1 MKKRLSI
8 PFFPNSRKEGKR
20 IAWLFKKFDP
30 VTCKSSLKMAMS
42 RARMNQNRLQN
53 SIRIQRS
60 EIATLISEGKEE
72 RARLKAEQLLHEC
85 RLERAMDILYTLC
98 ELIVTRMNYLTS
110 ENCCPSDLLSA
121 VHSVLYCEPR
131 LSVDELKT
139 VRRQFTIKYGQQF
152 VEEAVKNAKQEAHFK
167 LVHSLSLAQP
177 VEVEILEVLKS
188 VAEEYGVIN
197 RLLGSHVEELKASS
211 PKSVG
216 FLPRPPSACLGY
228 PPLQQDAPPFSHTNA
243 LRNHFV
249 IGGIPEPAPASPSS
263 YGNFLSILPS
273 ENHEHNQETS
283 GVNQER
289 AFWRP
294 AAPESLLEQRK
305 NSIFASSDF
314 SSFSPHPAVD
324 RESKVPKVS
333 TAPKNHGILG
343 TLCGPRL
350 DVVGGFPSLA
360 PPPQYPASLAF
371 HTLTSTTDRVTR
383 PTPRTPNDLRT
394 APAKPFHKWR
404 PNGEETASMAV
415 DSACK
420 RIQVES
426 DRPDKH
432 DSINAEHRSH
442 QKDRRDGNGKTEHQ
456 TDECDKDKT
465 NRENDQD
472 KNKRNENFFRP
483 EGSNKGTAGLVKP
496 SPTFTC
502 PIVAKNAFERVCFP
516 EQSVSPRV
524 TCVAFPDS
532 PDRSAFHR

>member
-20 IAWLFKKFDP
+20 VGWSFKKFDP

-72 RARLKAEQLLHEC
+72 RARLKAEQMLREC

-110 ENCCPSDLLSA
+110 EKCCPSDLLSA
-121 VHSVLYCEPR
+121 VHSVLYYVE
-131 LSVDELKT
+131 ELKI

-188 VAEEYGVIN
+188 VAEEYGVTT
-197 RLLGSHVEELKASS
+197 RLLGSHVGDLQKASS

-216 FLPRPPSACLGY
+216 FLPRPTSACLRY
-228 PPLQQDAPPFSHTNA
+228 PPPQQDTPPFARTNA
-243 LRNHFV
+243 LQNHFG
-249 IGGIPEPAPASPSS
+249 IGGIPQPAPASPSS
-263 YGNFLSILPS
+263 YGDFLSVLPS

-283 GVNQER
+283 GVKQER

-294 AAPESLLEQRK
+294 APPESSLDQRK
-305 NSIFASSDF
+305 NSSFASSDF

-324 RESKVPKVS
+324 RQGKTVPNVS

-343 TLCGPRL
+343 ILCGPRL

-371 HTLTSTTDRVTR
+371 HTLTSTPDGVTR
-383 PTPRTPNDLRT
+383 PTPRAPNDLPS

-404 PNGEETASMAV
+404 ANGEETASIAV
-415 DSACK
+415 GSVCQ
-420 RIQVES
+420 RIQGES
-426 DRPDKH
+426 ERPDKH
-432 DSINAEHRSH
+432 DNLNTEHKNH
-442 QKDRRDGNGKTEHQ
+442 QKYRRDGNGKTEHQ

-465 NRENDQD
+465 SRENDQD
-472 KNKRNENFFRP
+472 ENKRNEIFFKAQ
-483 EGSNKGTAGLVKP
+483 GSNTGTGGAVKP

-502 PIVAKNAFERVCFP
+502 PIVGKNAFERVCFP
-516 EQSVSPRV
+516 EQSASPR
-524 TCVAFPDS
+524 VAFPDS
-532 PDRSAFHR
+532 PGRSAFPR